1 MNKKKFYK
9 FLQGVYYF
17 SSKNKV
23 LNFKDIVNIKK
34 ANKNRSNRS
43 RICFHENI
51 NDTFQEMFI
60 SMNKNTF
67 IQPSKHNYIETFM
80 VIQGMSKYLFL
91 NEKGNL
97 VSDLRLGNYDSELP
111 FILILPKNTLHS
123 LLLVTSE
130 LLAFETTSNSFLK
143 ENTFFPSWSKLF
155 KKNIK
160 KLYYSP
166 VTRIKSAKFNKIGK
180 NLYILNKQYYYIS
193 RTDVASL
200 IKNVSK
206 KTNQISILLKKLKK
220 NNFQESINIYLNKKK
235 SELLKNEGKL
245 SIFIIKGSGILNVYS
260 EKNKFIKKIYLS
272 DISSKGDYFIR
283 FENNYS
289 IMIEPLTEK
298 LIIKSSSVS

>member
-1 MNKKKFYK
+1 MNIKKFYK

-51 NDTFQEMFI
+51 NDTFQEMII

-67 IQPSKHNYIETFM
+67 IQPSKHNYTETFM

-180 NLYILNKQYYYIS
+180 NLYILNKEYYYIS
-193 RTDVASL
+193 RTDIASL

-272 DISSKGDYFIR
+272 DISSKGDCFIR
-283 FENNYS
+283 FENKYS
-289 IMIEPLTEK
+289 IMIEPLTEN

>member
-1 MNKKKFYK
+1 MNIKKFYK
-9 FLQGVYYF
+9 FLQGVYYLN
-17 SSKNKV
+17 SKNKV

-67 IQPSKHNYIETFM
+67 IQPSKHNYTETFM
-80 VIQGMSKYLFL
+80 VIEGMSKYLFL

-130 LLAFETTSNSFLK
+130 LLAFETISNRFVK

-166 VTRIKSAKFNKIGK
+166 VTRIKSAKFDKIGK
-180 NLYILNKQYYYIS
+180 NLYTLNKQYYYIS
-193 RTDVASL
+193 RTDISSL

-220 NNFQESINIYLNKKK
+220 NNFQESINIYFNKKK
-235 SELLKNEGKL
+235 FELLKNEGKL

-272 DISSKGDYFIR
+272 DISSKGDCFIR
-283 FENNYS
+283 FENKNS
-289 IMIEPLTEK
+289 IMIKPFTEK
-298 LIIKSSSVS
+298 LIIKSSSIS